1 MNTTHLNNGIHQLTL
16 ASGVKLSFQSFGQD
30 YLSAP
35 VILVNHPLTGDSR
48 VTGAFGWWNDLIG
61 VGKSIDTRKFAIVSF
76 NIPGNGFDGILI
88 DDFETWNAGTI
99 ASFFHEGLKL
109 LGIGHL
115 HTVIGGSLGAGIAW
129 EMAALFPNFITNLIP
144 VGGDWKSTDWMI
156 ANTFLQKQ
164 ILATNPRPL
173 EIARMHAMLCYRTPE
188 SFKLRFN
195 RTVNEDLGV
204 FNVESWLMHHGKKL
218 TERFQLQAYKTMNHV
233 LGSIDI
239 TRNGESFEEIIQSIK
254 ASIHIFSIDSD
265 LFFPLSE
272 DQETVRRAAA
282 VGVIINHQTIHS
294 DYGHD
299 AFLMESEKVVP
310 LLHPI
315 FN

>member
-1 MNTTHLNNGIHQLTL
+1 
-16 ASGVKLSFQSFGQD
+16 
-30 YLSAP
+30 
-35 VILVNHPLTGDSR
+35 
-48 VTGAFGWWNDLIG
+48 
-61 VGKSIDTRKFAIVSF
+61 
-76 NIPGNGFDGILI
+76 
-88 DDFETWNAGTI
+88 
-99 ASFFHEGLKL
+99 
-109 LGIGHL
+109 
-115 HTVIGGSLGAGIAW
+115 
-129 EMAALFPNFITNLIP
+129 
-144 VGGDWKSTDWMI
+144 
-156 ANTFLQKQ
+156 
-164 ILATNPRPL
+164 
-173 EIARMHAMLCYRTPE
+173 
-188 SFKLRFN
+188 
-195 RTVNEDLGV
+195 
-204 FNVESWLMHHGKKL
+204 MHHGKKL